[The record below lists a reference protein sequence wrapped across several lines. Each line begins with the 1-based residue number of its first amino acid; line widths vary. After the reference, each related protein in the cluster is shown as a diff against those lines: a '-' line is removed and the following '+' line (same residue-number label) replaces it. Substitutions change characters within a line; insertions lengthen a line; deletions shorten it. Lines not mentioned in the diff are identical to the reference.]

1 MCARAAEAHAAH
13 PLFPDARGCYVC
25 GSEEG
30 TMTDT
35 TSRAGKAGVQAVE
48 FALDILEFVAQQ
60 GATVG
65 VSELARAFGTSK
77 NRIHR
82 HLQTL
87 VSTGYLLRDS
97 ETERYGI
104 SARLMALGHAVSE
117 SFEISSAARQV
128 AEELRDALGHAV
140 AISQPEP
147 GGSRI
152 VMLVRNRSNIEI
164 AVKPGSLLE
173 YHASAQGK
181 ITLAFGS
188 PTLLEAALASDLS
201 HLTPYTITAP
211 ERLRHEIEQ
220 VRRQRPVHRRDRPD
234 RLGAVHP
241 RGAYQRAGPCPAGS
255 GGPHFGQP
263 WLPRAP

>member
-1 MCARAAEAHAAH
+1 
-13 PLFPDARGCYVC
+13 
-25 GSEEG
+25 
-30 TMTDT
+30 MTDT

-48 FALDILEFVAQQ
+48 FALDILEYVAQQ

-181 ITLAFGS
+181 ITLAFGP
-188 PTLLEAALASDLS
+188 PTLLEAVLASDLS

-220 VRRQRPVHRRDRPD
+220 VRRQGWACAPNEVMIGLNALAAPIFSGLGQFIGAIALTDSVQFIPEVPTSEQVHALLAAAGRISANLGYREPRRRT
-234 RLGAVHP
+234 
-241 RGAYQRAGPCPAGS
+241 
-255 GGPHFGQP
+255 
-263 WLPRAP
+263 